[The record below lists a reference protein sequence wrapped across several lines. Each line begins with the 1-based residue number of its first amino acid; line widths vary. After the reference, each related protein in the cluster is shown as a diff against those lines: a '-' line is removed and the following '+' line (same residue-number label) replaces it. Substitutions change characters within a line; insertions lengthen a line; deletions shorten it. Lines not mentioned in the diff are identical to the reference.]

1 MQNIENKMNNE
12 NINKPADPKEVEKLK
27 KKRTL
32 DRMFQDYAVRYRNS
46 TYSIPPII
54 HYSQLLKEE
63 QKKPKNEQG
72 ELFIQ
77 TAEYNIDDIITIQ
90 KKYNIKPNDIIV
102 SNDNL
107 NDAQFYEKYD
117 IDKPEA
123 ETDSKSNQK
132 EKKEEKQK
140 VGVEEKKSTMMTA
153 TYKTILNSLKI
164 YSGLIDKDHHH
175 AVALSNISVTEY
187 QNLKEKYNQV
197 AGSQKDLYK
206 KLAEIIINDMHEH
219 KIINF
224 KSITNSLLIPKIE
237 KLFKS
242 LLKLRKKPINGEILI
257 TDDFSL
263 LIIIHTLVIHKSFW
277 MLFPTKNHPFLVFII
292 ERILEFTDKRLTD
305 LEIIHIY
312 NPKTDLASIK
322 KSKSKDI
329 ESQKKKGK
337 YNNKTI
343 IKYILGEYF
352 NYSSEQKKSFG
363 GLSEIEK
370 KKCESHA
377 DEILKKNNI
386 SDIGYEIFNSIPEK
400 ATDDEDTQ
408 PFKLKLYPNRQFY
421 LDNSLS
427 EKITKVS
434 NDNFKQI
441 FEFFSRAK
449 NEEKAILLLSTGTKG
464 LIQYLLVSGLYL
476 IFKNDNVNKRIQ
488 SRMNASS
495 KINSTNKTNKYKKMH
510 IPKKNT
516 FYGYLLDKSFDHP
529 YTFIQMLTITFKNV
543 ISMEMDDFES
553 DSKNVYEK
561 FLKFA
566 WEEYKIVRSFTKN
579 F

>member
-1 MQNIENKMNNE
+1 MQNIGNKINNE
-12 NINKPADPKEVEKLK
+12 NINKPIDTKEIENLK
-27 KKRTL
+27 KKRAI
-32 DRMFQDYAVRYRNS
+32 DRMVQDYADKNAANS

-63 QKKPKNEQG
+63 QKKPKNGQG

-77 TAEYNIDDIITIQ
+77 TAEYNIDDIITIK
-90 KKYNIKPNDIIV
+90 KKYNINPSDIIV
-102 SNDNL
+102 SNDNF
-107 NDAQFYEKYD
+107 NNVEFYEKYN

-123 ETDSKSNQK
+123 ETDNKSKQK

-140 VGVEEKKSTMMTA
+140 VDVEEKKNTMMTA

-164 YSGLIDKDHHH
+164 YSGIIDNDHHH
-175 AVALSNISVTEY
+175 AVALSNISVIEY
-187 QNLKEKYNQV
+187 QNLKEKYNKV
-197 AGSQKDLYK
+197 AGSRTNLYK
-206 KLAEIIINDMHEH
+206 KFAEIIINDMHEH

-242 LLKLRKKPINGEILI
+242 IDSLKGKDINGEILI
-257 TDDFSL
+257 TDNFSL

-312 NPKTDLASIK
+312 NPTTDLASIK
-322 KSKSKDI
+322 VSKNKEI
-329 ESQKKKGK
+329 ASQKKKGK

-343 IKYILGEYF
+343 IKYVLSKYF
-352 NYSSEQKKSFG
+352 NYSSGSPKKSFG
-363 GLSEIEK
+363 GLSGEEQ

-386 SDIGYEIFNSIPEK
+386 SSDGYEIFNSIPEK
-400 ATDDEDTQ
+400 ATDDDDVQ

-427 EKITKVS
+427 ENITKVS
-434 NDNFKQI
+434 NDDFKQI
-441 FEFFSRAK
+441 FEFFSQATHA
-449 NEEKAILLLSTGTKG
+449 EKAILLLSTATKG
-464 LIQYLLVSGLYL
+464 LIQYLLVSGLFL
-476 IFKNDNVNKRIQ
+476 IFKKNREIHKVASKR
-488 SRMNASS
+488 SS
-495 KINSTNKTNKYKKMH
+495 DIKNQADRYKYMH
-510 IPKKNT
+510 IPEKNISD
-516 FYGYLLDKSFDHP
+516 FPKYLLNNKIEPP
-529 YTFIQMLTITFKNV
+529 YPFVQFLTITFKNV
-543 ISMEMDDFES
+543 LTVEMDDFES
-553 DSKNVYEK
+553 DSKNIYEK